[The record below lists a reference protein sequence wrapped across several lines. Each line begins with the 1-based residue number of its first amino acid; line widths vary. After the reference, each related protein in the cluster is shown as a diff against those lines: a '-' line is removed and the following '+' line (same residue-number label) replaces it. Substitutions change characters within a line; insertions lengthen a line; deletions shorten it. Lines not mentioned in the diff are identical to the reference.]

1 MKGLQK
7 KINYI
12 MSTTISYIPSS
23 DSGRVIW
30 MNNFSSK
37 IGNYASLVGITAAE
51 VTAIQKDATMFNYVI
66 NMLESYK
73 QTLNNITS
81 YKNLL
86 KHAVGQQHLGALPAP
101 PTLPTTPVLVTE
113 GVFDRVSNFV
123 KRVKS
128 SSNYNEAMG
137 NDLGIIAPVQ
147 TFDVNTMQPELKVT
161 LDGDRPHIKCA
172 KGYSDAV
179 DLYVDRK
186 DGAGFVLIGRLTKPD
201 YIDVVSLAANVSL
214 AEWDYKA
221 RYVIANDVVGIM
233 SAVAS
238 IVVKKQ

>member
-1 MKGLQK
+1 
-7 KINYI
+7 

-37 IGNYASLVGITAAE
+37 IVNYATQVGITAAE
-51 VTAIQKDATMFNYVI
+51 VTAIQKDAAMFNYVI
-66 NMLESYK
+66 NMLEGYK

-86 KHAVGQQHLGALPAP
+86 KHAVGQQHLGALPTP
-101 PTLPTTPVLVTE
+101 PSLPTAPALVTE
-113 GVFDRVSNFV
+113 GAFDRVSNYV
-123 KRVKS
+123 KRIKS
-128 SSNYNEAMG
+128 SANYNEAMG

-147 TFDVNTMQPELKVT
+147 TFDASTMQPELKVT

-172 KGYSDAV
+172 KSYSDAI

-201 YIDVVSLAANVSL
+201 YIDIVSLPANVSL

-221 RYVIANDVVGIM
+221 RYVIANEVVGVM
-233 SAVAS
+233 SAIAS